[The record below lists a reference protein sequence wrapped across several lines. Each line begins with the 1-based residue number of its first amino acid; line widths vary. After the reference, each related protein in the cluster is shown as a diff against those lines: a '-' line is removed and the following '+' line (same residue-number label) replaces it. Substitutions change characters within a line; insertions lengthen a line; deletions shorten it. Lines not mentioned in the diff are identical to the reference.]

1 MKIMSNKVDREEREI
16 LQILDGIINKV
27 SIRSAIN
34 PIVSRVEQK
43 LNQDSE
49 AKLTWE
55 SVPLVIYGKQLPNGI
70 RSSWVFVIPPQ
81 TTTGAERHPNSYQR
95 MMSYRGSGDLQIW
108 DGDKWNSNILVSDLD
123 KGIGKRW
130 VSIPTNI
137 WHQAVVGKENWVV
150 VSFHTVPDDELIE
163 ERPEST
169 DSQLF
174 RQPKYLDC

>member
-1 MKIMSNKVDREEREI
+1 MSKKVDRKNREI
-16 LQILDGIINKV
+16 LQILDKIIKQT
-27 SIRSAIN
+27 SIRSAIE
-34 PIVSRVEQK
+34 PIVTRVEQK

-49 AKLTWE
+49 VKLTWE
-55 SVPLVIYGKQLPNGI
+55 SIPLFIYGKQLPNGI

-123 KGIGKRW
+123 KGMGKRW

-163 ERPEST
+163 ERPDPT
-169 DSQLF
+169 GTKFISQ
-174 RQPKYLDC
+174 RKYLT

>member
-1 MKIMSNKVDREEREI
+1 VSKKVDRKNWEI
-16 LQILDGIINKV
+16 LQILDKITKQT
-27 SIRSAIN
+27 SIRSAIES
-34 PIVSRVEQK
+34 IVSRVEQK

-49 AKLTWE
+49 AKLAWE
-55 SVPLVIYGKQLPNGI
+55 PIPLFLYGKQLPNGI
-70 RSSWVFVIPPQ
+70 RSSWVFIIPPQ

-174 RQPKYLDC
+174 RQRKYLDC